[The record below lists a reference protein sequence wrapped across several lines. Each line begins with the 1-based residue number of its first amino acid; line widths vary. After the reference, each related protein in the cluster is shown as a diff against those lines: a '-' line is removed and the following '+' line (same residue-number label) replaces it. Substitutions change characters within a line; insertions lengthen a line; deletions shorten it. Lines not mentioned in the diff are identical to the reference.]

1 MATMN
6 KWELAE
12 DPILRRRMGKTGE
25 ELSELAAVVNRI
37 QIQGIDSVDPSSG
50 KTNRQRLEEEMADVM
65 AQCRVTIEV
74 LGLDESAMH
83 MREIEKRRQMAEW
96 ESLYR

>member
-1 MATMN
+1 MN

-12 DPILRRRMGKTGE
+12 DPMLRRRMGKTGE

-37 QIQGIDSVDPSSG
+37 QIQGIDSVDPGTG
-50 KTNRQRLEEEMADVM
+50 KTNRQRLTEEAADVL
-65 AQCRVTIEV
+65 AQIYVTIGV
-74 LGLDESAMH
+74 LGLDEAFIA
-83 MREIEKRRQMAEW
+83 RRQDQKIEKMAEW